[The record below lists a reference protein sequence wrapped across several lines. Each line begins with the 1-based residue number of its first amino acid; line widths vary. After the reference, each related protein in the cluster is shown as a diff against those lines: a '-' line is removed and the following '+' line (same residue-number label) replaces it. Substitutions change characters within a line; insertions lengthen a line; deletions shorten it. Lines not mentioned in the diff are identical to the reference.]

1 MQPTVSERLERMQ
14 GSEIHLKQSS
24 HWIDRKPSRRPP
36 PAAVA
41 ASRLRTPRL
50 QQRSHSAE
58 LQSLH
63 TRREI
68 TTETLPS
75 ATSPTWPH
83 DYMAIP
89 HHTTPPIAL
98 QHLTP
103 WRNSH
108 NHTQNGTIP
117 SWISW
122 GFLQHPVHWVSF
134 APSNSLP
141 LSFTRSSRTL
151 IILPPK
157 EAETEQCMLAAEQQP
172 GSIFTCQKIGGRGWR
187 ITPAPHTH
195 QSVRKRFIA
204 RSTNAALTQSHVT
217 PSFLGRPMMFLFHS
231 DRRKSVEIGS
241 FITLEFYWEEFKLFF
256 VN

>member
-14 GSEIHLKQSS
+14 GLEIHLKQSS
-24 HWIDRKPSRRPP
+24 HWVDRKPSRMPP
-36 PAAVA
+36 PAAA
-41 ASRLRTPRL
+41 AALRLRTPRL
-50 QQRSHSAE
+50 QQLSHSAE

-68 TTETLPS
+68 TTETRPQLLPPHDRMTTWQFHT
-75 ATSPTWPH
+75 TSPT
-83 DYMAIP
+83 
-89 HHTTPPIAL
+89 AL

-117 SWISW
+117 SRISW

-141 LSFTRSSRTL
+141 LSFTMSSRTL

-157 EAETEQCMLAAEQQP
+157 EAETEQCILAAEEQP

-187 ITPAPHTH
+187 ITPAPHT
-195 QSVRKRFIA
+195 SICKKKPYSPINKC
-204 RSTNAALTQSHVT
+204 RSHTKPRHV
-217 PSFLGRPMMFLFHS
+217 
-231 DRRKSVEIGS
+231 I
-241 FITLEFYWEEFKLFF
+241 
-256 VN
+256 